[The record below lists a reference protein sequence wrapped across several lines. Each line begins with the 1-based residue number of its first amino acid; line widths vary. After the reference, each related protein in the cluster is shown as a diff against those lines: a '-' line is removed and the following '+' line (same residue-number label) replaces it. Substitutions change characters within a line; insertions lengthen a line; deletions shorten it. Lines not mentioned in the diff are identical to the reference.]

1 MVQKTFINNEGSS
14 KFNAATIGMLYTY
27 WHEVSKD
34 DITHLTIDEQKEIEE
49 LVSLL
54 PSNTVLHS
62 ISVQQLSTG
71 EFAYTYVFKRSCTP
85 YPTNFQ
91 ASKALSAAI
100 PKFNAFFNMVND
112 LTEYAGHYYIT
123 PIHNTDIVLGTFI
136 IG

>member
-1 MVQKTFINNEGSS
+1 MITFINPQNKAS
-14 KFNAATIGMLYTY
+14 FNDQVIRMLYMY
-27 WHEVSKD
+27 WHEISND
-34 DITHLTIDEQKEIEE
+34 EFFDLLPDEQKEIEE

-71 EFAYTYVFKRSCTP
+71 EFAYTYVFKRSCTI

-123 PIHNTDIVLGTFI
+123 PIYNTDIVLGTFI